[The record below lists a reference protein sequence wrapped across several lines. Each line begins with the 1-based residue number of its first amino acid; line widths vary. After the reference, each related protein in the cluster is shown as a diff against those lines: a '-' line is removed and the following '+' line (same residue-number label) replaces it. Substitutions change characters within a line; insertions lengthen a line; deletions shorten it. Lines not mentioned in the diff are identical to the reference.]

1 MSLVNFQFNLSI
13 KKGVLFKQV
22 PLFVNLWKEILKSD
36 GQ

>member
-13 KKGVLFKQV
+13 KKDVLFTQV